1 MFGVWCVWNRVF
13 VQDSVCAAGLANI
26 VKQIKTAGA
35 PVPSANAACN
45 RGMYTADELNE
56 VFNGVK
62 PTKAAVHS
70 FGCHIWLASVYVF
83 SVPCHWLWWCG
94 VWFFFWRELTGFTV
108 VSFSFGRWGGAND
121 ILVFFWQA
129 NNVLHTS
136 NFGCLAIMYFL
147 IVTDSDS
154 VLVAEEGVNIFWTYL
169 VLEKTWNF
177 WLVSVSQL
185 L

>member
-1 MFGVWCVWNRVF
+1 MFDVFETGF

-26 VKQIKTAGA
+26 VKQIKTVGA

-45 RGMYTADELNE
+45 RGMYTADEFNE

-94 VWFFFWRELTGFTV
+94 VCFFFWRELTGFTV
-108 VSFSFGRWGGAND
+108 VSFSFGRRGGHQRHTC
-121 ILVFFWQA
+121 FF
-129 NNVLHTS
+129 LTS
-136 NFGCLAIMYFL
+136 EQCTAHFQ
-147 IVTDSDS
+147 
-154 VLVAEEGVNIFWTYL
+154 
-169 VLEKTWNF
+169 F
-177 WLVSVSQL
+177 WLFGYHVFPDSHW
-185 L
+185 